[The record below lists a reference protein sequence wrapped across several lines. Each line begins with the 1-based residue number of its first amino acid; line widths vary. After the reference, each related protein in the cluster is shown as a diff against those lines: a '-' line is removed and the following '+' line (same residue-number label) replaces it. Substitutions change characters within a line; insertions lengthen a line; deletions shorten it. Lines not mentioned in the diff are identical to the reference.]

1 MLKGLQARRVLEE
14 LKEGWEQADNSDLPG
29 QRETESDGLMKGP
42 ESENDGR
49 ARKLERKNS
58 LLGRLFGRK
67 KCGAASEEE
76 RTGTE
81 AVKEIL
87 VLSAQ
92 FPPPDMHIPK
102 VMPQRSPVTLASLP
116 MALPASPKRHSQ
128 LPR

>member
-29 QRETESDGLMKGP
+29 QRKTESDGLMKGP

-67 KCGAASEEE
+67 KCGASPEEE

-92 FPPPDMHIPK
+92 FPPPYM
-102 VMPQRSPVTLASLP
+102 
-116 MALPASPKRHSQ
+116 
-128 LPR
+128 